1 MNKTAIISLFLS
13 STLACSSSDEC
24 PIKYSEFY
32 VSGYRYPI
40 LMKCATISTDFTQG

>member
-24 PIKYSEFY
+24 RERNENFKYAT
-32 VSGYRYPI
+32 G
-40 LMKCATISTDFTQG
+40 MKCAIISTDFT